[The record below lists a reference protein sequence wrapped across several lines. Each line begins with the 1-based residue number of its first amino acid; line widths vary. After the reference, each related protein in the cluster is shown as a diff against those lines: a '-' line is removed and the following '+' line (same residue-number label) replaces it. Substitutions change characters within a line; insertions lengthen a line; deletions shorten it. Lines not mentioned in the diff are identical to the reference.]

1 MKKAKS
7 PTTPVASQNTI
18 ISVISWESLVLSL
31 EKLEKENPEEDSIVS
46 DDAVY
51 YGKTPKDIS
60 ENHGTYLYGDEI

>member
-1 MKKAKS
+1 M
-7 PTTPVASQNTI
+7 
-18 ISVISWESLVLSL
+18 LSL